1 MAEDVWSR
9 LDRTFNIKESQRRAA
24 EQLSAGK
31 EQIALNAA
39 QKAEQEKNLQAATE
53 ALKAAVQF
61 AATQVNLNN
70 ESIKELLALAK
81 QTYQKEKYDEAV
93 HELGAAE
100 LDKLQ
105 ERIEQALGPAL
116 ERINKIVN
124 LEEYHVITAKKLV
137 EAVIANPALR
147 AILQPKIE
155 ATQNFAKRLIA
166 NNRIVQQHALELEKK
181 LREIENRRE
190 AIKLQLRTEWLGV
203 IEKSLKQVNKMQE
216 QVGTLNLPPNRLS
229 PTEANLTTALLYLQE
244 AAGFVNHDRFDIADK
259 RITAVENILKQVEK
273 LTQGTIVAKEAA
285 AELNA
290 LRDLPELE
298 LKR

>member
-124 LEEYHVITAKKLV
+124 LEEYHVIT
-137 EAVIANPALR
+137 
-147 AILQPKIE
+147 
-155 ATQNFAKRLIA
+155 
-166 NNRIVQQHALELEKK
+166 
-181 LREIENRRE
+181 
-190 AIKLQLRTEWLGV
+190 
-203 IEKSLKQVNKMQE
+203 
-216 QVGTLNLPPNRLS
+216 
-229 PTEANLTTALLYLQE
+229 
-244 AAGFVNHDRFDIADK
+244 
-259 RITAVENILKQVEK
+259 
-273 LTQGTIVAKEAA
+273 
-285 AELNA
+285 
-290 LRDLPELE
+290 
-298 LKR
+298 